1 MQAAS
6 PPRRTAS
13 AAAPARAAAPTRTD
27 EEADAHQE
35 YLDALPIAAAVLSVS
50 PAGFAHVERANDL
63 FRDMAG
69 WDERLK
75 ASSVDEIEL
84 IGRGA
89 IGEALRQFIEGDE
102 DVRQFE
108 EGDGRSVGGR
118 HFLVR
123 LARLRTEPDAARRCL
138 ISLIDKTAQVETEKS
153 LRTEML
159 RDSLTGLP
167 NRLAFNERVG
177 EVLDSMGF
185 EEGSHAV
192 VVVDLTR
199 FSRVNECMG
208 AMAGDELLI
217 TFARRLFS
225 ALRAGDV
232 LARTGGDEFGIL
244 MRLGNGIDDALELA
258 DRIKTVLSTPFR
270 LSELEIR
277 VDCAIGCALLTEGVE
292 LAEEVLRNAQFALKR
307 AKQSGTTQIYE
318 PKEAKAALRRFSI
331 ETELRRAIDN
341 DQLTL
346 AFQPLIDLQTGQVS
360 GFEALSRWEHPDRG
374 PISPAEFI
382 PVAEESGLILSLG
395 RWAVDKAARTLTG
408 WDAEAGRKLPLYM
421 AVNLSAI
428 QIARDDVAGAVS
440 NTLRDA
446 KLAGDRLMLELT
458 ESAIIQDPQRATR
471 VLEGLK
477 SLDAQVAMDDF
488 GTGYT
493 SLSYLQRLPI
503 DMLKIDQSFVS
514 GMLKDK
520 DSVAIVRAVLSLADA
535 LGMTTTAEGIES
547 EELAKELA
555 ALGCQRGQGFFF
567 SRPLPPAQALGY
579 WLSRSASSTAD
590 RASSGNAS
598 SSKPRR
604 THSRSIA

>member
-1 MQAAS
+1 VT
-6 PPRRTAS
+6 R
-13 AAAPARAAAPTRTD
+13 AAAPARAAGPTRTA
-27 EEADAHQE
+27 EEVDARQE
-35 YLDALPIAAAVLSVS
+35 YLDALPIAAAVISAS
-50 PAGFAHVERANDL
+50 PAGFAQVERANDH
-63 FRDMAG
+63 FRNLAG

-75 ASSVDEIEL
+75 ASSVAEIEL
-84 IGRGA
+84 IGTGELGA
-89 IGEALRQFIEGDE
+89 ALRAFIDGEE
-102 DVRQFE
+102 EVRQFE
-108 EGDGRSVGGR
+108 SSDGRSVGGR

-123 LARLRTEPDAARRCL
+123 LARLRAEPGAFRRCL
-138 ISLIDKTAQVETEKS
+138 LSLIDRTAQVETEKS
-153 LRTEML
+153 LRSEML

-177 EVLDSMGF
+177 EILDDPGF
-185 EEGSHAV
+185 CEGSHAV
-192 VVVDLTR
+192 VVVDMTR

-208 AMAGDELLI
+208 AIAGDELLI

-258 DRIKTVLSTPFR
+258 DRIKSVLATPFR

-277 VDCAIGCALLTEGVE
+277 VDCAIGCAMLSDGVE

-307 AKQSGTTQIYE
+307 AKQSGTTQVYE

-346 AFQPLIDLQTGQVS
+346 AFQPLIDLPTGEVS
-360 GFEALSRWEHPDRG
+360 GFEALSRWEHPERG

-395 RWAVDKAARTLTG
+395 RWALDAAARTLTD
-408 WDAEAGRKLPLYM
+408 WDAKVGRTLPLYV

-428 QIARDDVAGAVS
+428 QIARDDIAAAVS
-440 NTLRDA
+440 GALRQTS
-446 KLAGDRLMLELT
+446 LAGDRLMLELT

-477 SLDAQVAMDDF
+477 GLDAQVAMDDF

-514 GMLKDK
+514 GMLKDR
-520 DSVAIVRAVLSLADA
+520 DSVAIIRAVLSLADA
-535 LGMTTTAEGIES
+535 LGMSTTAEGIES
-547 EELAKELA
+547 EELAKALTE
-555 ALGCQRGQGFFF
+555 LGCDRGQGFFF
-567 SRPLPPAQALGY
+567 ARPLPPAEALNY
-579 WLSRSASSTAD
+579 WLSRSA
-590 RASSGNAS
+590 
-598 SSKPRR
+598 
-604 THSRSIA
+604 

>member
-1 MQAAS
+1 M
-6 PPRRTAS
+6 TN
-13 AAAPARAAAPTRTD
+13 AAAPVSPAAAVTRTAD
-27 EEADAHQE
+27 EAAAHQE

-50 PAGFAHVERANDL
+50 PAGFAHVERANDH
-63 FRDMAG
+63 FRSLAS

-75 ASSVDEIEL
+75 ASSVAEIEL
-84 IGRGA
+84 LGRGV
-89 IGEALRQFIEGDE
+89 IGQALADFLQSEE
-102 DVRQFE
+102 DVQQFE
-108 EGDGRSVGGR
+108 GGDGRSVGGR
-118 HFLVR
+118 HFIVR
-123 LARLRTEPDAARRCL
+123 LARLRPEPGASSRCL
-138 ISLIDKTAQVETEKS
+138 ISMIDKTAQVETEKS
-153 LRTEML
+153 LRSEML

-177 EVLDSMGF
+177 EVLEHANFQD
-185 EEGSHAV
+185 GSHAV
-192 VVVDLTR
+192 VVVDMTR

-208 AMAGDELLI
+208 AIAGDELLI

-232 LARTGGDEFGIL
+232 LARTGGDEFSIL
-244 MRLGNGIDDALELA
+244 MRLDHGIDDALELA
-258 DRIKTVLSTPFR
+258 DRIKAVLATPFR

-277 VDCAIGCALLTEGVE
+277 VDCSVGCALLTGQVE

-307 AKQSGTTQIYE
+307 AKQSGTAQVYE

-331 ETELRRAIDN
+331 ETELRRAIEG
-341 DQLTL
+341 DQLKL
-346 AFQPLIDLQTGQVS
+346 AFQPLIDLQTGTVS
-360 GFEALSRWEHPDRG
+360 GFEALARWEHEERG
-374 PISPAEFI
+374 PISPIEFI

-395 RWAVDKAARTLTG
+395 RWALDAAARTLAG
-408 WDAEAGRKLPLYM
+408 WDAEVGRKLPLYV

-428 QIARDDVAGAVS
+428 QIARDDIASAVS
-440 NTLRDA
+440 TSLRDS

-514 GMLKDK
+514 HMLKDK
-520 DSVAIVRAVLSLADA
+520 DSVAIIRAVLSLADA

-547 EELAKELA
+547 EELARALA
-555 ALGCQRGQGFFF
+555 ALGCNRGQGFFF
-567 SRPLPPAQALGY
+567 ARPLPPEQALDY
-579 WLSRSASSTAD
+579 WLSR
-590 RASSGNAS
+590 NA
-598 SSKPRR
+598 
-604 THSRSIA
+604 

>member
-6 PPRRTAS
+6 SPRRT
-13 AAAPARAAAPTRTD
+13 RETTAAAPTGSAGPTRTA
-27 EEADAHQE
+27 EESDAHQE
-35 YLDALPIAAAVLSVS
+35 YLDALPIAAAVISAS
-50 PAGFAHVERANDL
+50 PAGFAHVERANDH
-63 FRDMAG
+63 FRSLAA

-75 ASSVDEIEL
+75 ASSVAEIEL
-84 IGRGA
+84 IGRGT
-89 IGEALRQFIEGDE
+89 IGEALAGFIEGE
-102 DVRQFE
+102 EEVRQFE
-108 EGDGRSVGGR
+108 SGDGRSVGGR

-123 LARLRTEPDAARRCL
+123 LARLYAEGGTARRCL

-153 LRTEML
+153 LRSEML

-177 EVLDSMGF
+177 EVLEGASFKD
-185 EEGSHAV
+185 GSHAV
-192 VVVDLTR
+192 VVVDMTR

-208 AMAGDELLI
+208 AIAGDELLI

-244 MRLGNGIDDALELA
+244 MRLERGIDDALELA
-258 DRIKTVLSTPFR
+258 DRIKSVLSTPFR

-277 VDCAIGCALLTEGVE
+277 VDCAIGCALLTGQAE

-307 AKQSGTTQIYE
+307 AKQSGSTQVYE

-331 ETELRRAIDN
+331 ETELRRAIEN
-341 DQLTL
+341 DKLAL
-346 AFQPLIDLQTGQVS
+346 AFQPLIDLQTGEVS
-360 GFEALSRWEHPDRG
+360 GFEALARWNHEERG
-374 PISPAEFI
+374 PISPNEFI
-382 PVAEESGLILSLG
+382 PVAEESGLILALG
-395 RWAVDKAARTLTG
+395 RWAMDAAARTLAG
-408 WDAEAGRKLPLYM
+408 WDAQLGRELPLYV

-428 QIARDDVAGAVS
+428 QIARDDIASAVS
-440 NTLRDA
+440 SSLRDT
-446 KLAGDRLMLELT
+446 KLAGDRLMMELT

-503 DMLKIDQSFVS
+503 DMLKIDQSFV
-514 GMLKDK
+514 GRMLKDK

-547 EELAKELA
+547 EELARALA
-555 ALGCQRGQGFFF
+555 SLGCHRGQGFFF
-567 SRPLPPAQALGY
+567 ARPLPPVEALDY
-579 WLSRSASSTAD
+579 WVSR
-590 RASSGNAS
+590 NA
-598 SSKPRR
+598 
-604 THSRSIA
+604 